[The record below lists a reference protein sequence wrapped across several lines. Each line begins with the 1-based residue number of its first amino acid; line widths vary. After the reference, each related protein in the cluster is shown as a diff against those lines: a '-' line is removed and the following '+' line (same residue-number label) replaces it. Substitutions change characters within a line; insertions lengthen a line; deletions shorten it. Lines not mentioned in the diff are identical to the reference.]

1 MQLSLHVKST
11 SGMCASGAQQ
21 DCLSE
26 KNLNVANFVIKL
38 LTVPLENQFNSLQ
51 DIWSNGLDSSFK
63 LRDDGSNQCC
73 VVI

>member
-1 MQLSLHVKST
+1 
-11 SGMCASGAQQ
+11 MCASGAQQ

-26 KNLNVANFVIKL
+26 KNLNVAKFVIKL
-38 LTVPLENQFNSLQ
+38 LTVPPENQFNSLQ

-63 LRDDGSNQCC
+63 SRDDGSNQCC